1 MALVVVAVEVV
12 GEEVEA
18 VVCLCFVSARE
29 VEVVAVRVETLR
41 KMLVE
46 EVVAEVE
53 VVAAAVVVVV
63 DMSVHADRSISSMVK
78 MD

>member
-1 MALVVVAVEVV
+1 LVALVVVAVEVV

-41 KMLVE
+41 KMLV
-46 EVVAEVE
+46 VA
-53 VVAAAVVVVV
+53 AAAVVVI